1 MNTLFDAHIHFNLS
15 KDSPASDL
23 LQQLKDNEVGGCNLI
38 LNTPQEK
45 EYFFKHWTEFEKSDI
60 NFIYSLTFDPD
71 SFSFMRKHGLRFW
84 MKIHPRIENISS
96 KQVNDISKIISDEK
110 PCGVVVDCWPDDLS
124 PENDCGARIGAALAE
139 KFPYLNIVL
148 AHSGGIFMR
157 ETMFLTRKLN
167 NIFYDT
173 ALTANYFFESAMQ
186 QDFSYA
192 LRFFGNRMMFG
203 SDYPDFT
210 VKAAI
215 QRMKQIVDFAS
226 GNDDLYHRYSSINAQ
241 KVFCQEKEGAI

>member
-1 MNTLFDAHIHFNLS
+1 MNTSLS
-15 KDSPASDL
+15 NKLD
-23 LQQLKDNEVGGCNLI
+23 QMV
-38 LNTPQEK
+38 QEHVK
-45 EYFFKHWTEFEKSDI
+45 EEDVV
-60 NFIYSLTFDPD
+60 YSNSL
-71 SFSFMRKHGLRFW
+71 HA
-84 MKIHPRIENISS
+84 
-96 KQVNDISKIISDEK
+96 V
-110 PCGVVVDCWPDDLS
+110 
-124 PENDCGARIGAALAE
+124 
-139 KFPYLNIVL
+139 
-148 AHSGGIFMR
+148 
-157 ETMFLTRKLN
+157 N

-192 LRFFGNRMMFG
+192 LRFFGNRMKFG

-241 KVFCQEKEGAI
+241 KVFCQKREGTI